1 MISSILMSTLKNT
14 MPQPISNIIPPNIL
28 RGGRANTTV
37 VTVCPASLHCCV
49 GEIVSSKIFC
59 FVMRIM
65 KAGWWRELVLG
76 WHEIF
81 CFSHITQTSRL
92 HRAHPVLVL
101 WISIQVPNTTETNS
115 RPYRGLPNF
124 LVHIKLY
131 YKLWRR
137 LALPEKSWCPVF

>member
-1 MISSILMSTLKNT
+1 

-28 RGGRANTTV
+28 RGGRANTSV

-65 KAGWWRELVLG
+65 KAGWWRELG

-81 CFSHITQTSRL
+81 CFSHINQTSRL
-92 HRAHPVLVL
+92 HTAHPVLV
-101 WISIQVPNTTETNS
+101 PNTTKTN
-115 RPYRGLPNF
+115 
-124 LVHIKLY
+124 
-131 YKLWRR
+131 
-137 LALPEKSWCPVF
+137 